1 MSKRPEF
8 KKIKSYDE
16 FKNYYWYRHE
26 LSKICKELKIDHTGT
41 KQELN
46 HNIEEYF
53 RGNLISKKKKTIV
66 KNNFKEI
73 TVDSPLLECG
83 FSFNAKFRQ
92 FFSKQT
98 GIENFKFTADMAT
111 AWRKVKQEQNH
122 DFTIGDMLA
131 IYYHQSDYAKYD
143 NSSCQWN
150 KFLKDFC
157 QDKRNCQFKNK
168 MKTAAILWQ
177 IVKDSSLPKVYTYD
191 LVLKYKNRL
200 DQMIE

>member
-8 KKIKSYDE
+8 KMIKSYDE
-16 FKNYYWYRHE
+16 FKKYYWYRQE
-26 LSKICKELKIDHTGT
+26 LSKTCKELNIDHTGT

-53 RGNLISKKKKTIV
+53 KGNLISKKKKYIV
-66 KNNFKEI
+66 KNSYKEI
-73 TVDSPLLECG
+73 TMDSPLLDCG
-83 FSFNAKFRQ
+83 FSFNARFRQ

-111 AWRKVKQEQNH
+111 AWRKVKHEQNY

-131 IYYHQSDYAKYD
+131 IYYHKSDYAKYD

-150 KFLKDFC
+150 TFLKDFC
-157 QDKRNCQFKNK
+157 QDKRNEHFKNK

-177 IVKDSSLPKVYTYD
+177 IVKDSSLPKIYTYD
-191 LVLKYKNRL
+191 LVLKYKDKL
-200 DQMIE
+200 GG

>member
-8 KKIKSYDE
+8 KMIKSYDE
-16 FKNYYWYRHE
+16 FKKYYWYRQE
-26 LSKICKELKIDHTGT
+26 LSKICKELNIDHTGT

-53 RGNLISKKKKTIV
+53 KGNLISKKKKHVI
-66 KNNFKEI
+66 KNSCKEI
-73 TVDSPLLECG
+73 TMDSPLLDCG
-83 FSFNAKFRQ
+83 FSFNARFRQ

-111 AWRKVKQEQNH
+111 AWRKVKHEQNH

-131 IYYHQSDYAKYD
+131 IYYHKSDYAKYD

-150 KFLKDFC
+150 TFLKDFC
-157 QDKRNCQFKNK
+157 KDKRNEHFKNK

-177 IVKDSSLPKVYTYD
+177 IVKESSLPKIYTYD
-191 LVLKYKNRL
+191 LVLKYKDKL
-200 DQMIE
+200 DG